1 MSHRTK
7 DLPPL
12 TGPRNAIRELRYHEA
27 SRQALAFVLIAFLAL
42 VAQPTAA
49 LVATGF
55 PVIALGTLVRLYASG
70 FIVKNEQLATYGP
83 YALVRHPLYTG
94 NILIIIGFSM
104 SSGVW
109 WTALVALVFFW
120 FYYPAAIEYEDR
132 KLNRIF
138 GGEWE
143 AWSSRTP
150 ALVPTFANIG
160 AVSEGGWSFA
170 KSSRQN
176 GEPIIVV
183 YIVAWAAYLFWQ
195 LP

>member
-12 TGPRNAIRELRYHEA
+12 TGIRHTIRELRYHEA
-27 SRQALAFVLIAFLAL
+27 TRQTLAFVLIAVFSL
-42 VAQPTAA
+42 VAQPSTSLLAIGLA
-49 LVATGF
+49 IIV
-55 PVIALGTLVRLYASG
+55 VGTFVRLYASG
-70 FIVKNEQLATYGP
+70 FILKNEQLATYGP

-94 NILIIIGFSM
+94 NILIILGFSL

-109 WTALVALVFFW
+109 WTALVAIVFFW
-120 FYYPAAIEYEDR
+120 FYYPTAIEYEDR

-138 GGEWE
+138 GAEWK

-150 ALVPTFANIG
+150 ALVPTFTNIS
-160 AVSEGGWSFA
+160 AVSEGGWSLA

-183 YIVAWAAYLFWQ
+183 YIAVSVFYLYWQ

>member
-1 MSHRTK
+1 MSHRTN

-12 TGPRNAIRELRYHEA
+12 TGLRHSIRELRYHEG
-27 SRQALAFVLIAFLAL
+27 SRQALAFVLIALFAL
-42 VAQPTAA
+42 VARPATSLLAA
-49 LVATGF
+49 GVAIVTF
-55 PVIALGTLVRLYASG
+55 GTLVRLYASG

-94 NILIIIGFSM
+94 NILIIIGFSL
-104 SSGVW
+104 SSAVW
-109 WTALVALVFFW
+109 WTAVIALIFFW
-120 FYYPAAIEYEDR
+120 FYYPTAIEYEDR

-138 GGEWE
+138 GAEWE
-143 AWSSRTP
+143 RWSARTP
-150 ALVPTFANIG
+150 ALVPTFANFG

-176 GEPIIVV
+176 GEPIIVA
-183 YIVAWAAYLFWQ
+183 YIVGWVAYLFSQ